1 MKQDRFCELD
11 RALYMMAWGF
21 ALHAKWT
28 FRRLID
34 GAKFSSWCSDTA
46 QALKQAR
53 FCRAMEPHSSTSKSC
68 LYTWTCCSYG
78 NACIGEHYHGAQ
90 EQTHGHYASFPACH
104 IAGCEDLKRL
114 PASTLSVRGVPWH
127 AHAHP
132 SGSRFA
138 EAGRAGRTLG
148 CESERA
154 NRTPSTPLL
163 RGSGMLITIRCW
175 WSLYGGLRLHDVIV
189 IWWPRAYLLV
199 F

>member
-1 MKQDRFCELD
+1 MDLSKADWWCKVLIVVFWHSTGVEAGEVLQSHGTTLLDFKELLIHLD
-11 RALYMMAWGF
+11 MLQLRKCLHWGALPRGTRADPWPL
-21 ALHAKWT
+21 
-28 FRRLID
+28 RIV
-34 GAKFSSWCSDTA
+34 SSV
-46 QALKQAR
+46 
-53 FCRAMEPHSSTSKSC
+53 P
-68 LYTWTCCSYG
+68 
-78 NACIGEHYHGAQ
+78 
-90 EQTHGHYASFPACH
+90 H